1 MIETPF
7 RMKGILFLVIATLAC
22 FSQVAAQ
29 SADLDTLFAHARQ
42 YRMNGEFGKSLIA
55 FQQCLT
61 LAKSKK
67 DTLSTGNALIGIGI
81 INDEQG
87 NFDEALQYY
96 FDGLKVY
103 ESIGNQKK
111 IGGTLKNIGNTY
123 RVLKHYDKSFYFLQ
137 QALDVQSRNK
147 DSASVGNVYNDIA
160 LVYYDQDS
168 TEKALDV
175 FKMIISKYD
184 SYINSEARGDVR
196 NNIGLTYVKMKRY
209 PEALPYYNA
218 ALDIMT
224 ARKDQYGIALVLG
237 NTGDLYYRL
246 KDYPKALEYHF
257 RNRDIASEIRSNE
270 LLLSTYDNL
279 RKTYQG
285 IGNYEKAYEYAGYE
299 MDLKDTVYRKQS
311 IEKYEEMQAKYQYE
325 KGQKEILLL
334 QKDKELGDI
343 EITNQRRTKYFLLAG
358 ISLTLLLSALLY
370 KNYMNKRMA
379 NKELNRLNG
388 QLAVANSSKAKLI
401 SIISHDLRSPV
412 SSLFNFLQLQ
422 RTNPARLEKEGRE
435 ELNKK
440 MSESAENLLET
451 MEDLLIWSKS
461 QMDHFEPA
469 VELVDVKELLTDIT
483 SLYQQFAEAKN
494 ITLVKKSEPGLRF
507 HTDPN
512 FIKII
517 LRNLIS
523 NAIKFTPAHGLI
535 SLSGRQEKNAILLSV
550 ADNGPGLSAMDCRN
564 IFEWNSIRSD
574 SSGLGLKLAKEFTE
588 KLGGSLSVSSN
599 PGQGA
604 EFVVTLPLP

>member
-1 MIETPF
+1 
-7 RMKGILFLVIATLAC
+7 MKGIPILGLVIATLAC
-22 FSQVAAQ
+22 FKQVAAQ
-29 SADLDTLFAHARQ
+29 PTGLDSLFSQARQ
-42 YRMNGEFGKSLIA
+42 FRMNGEFGKSIVA
-55 FQQCLT
+55 FQECLT
-61 LAKSKK
+61 LARDKK
-67 DTLSTGNALIGIGI
+67 DTLNAGNALIGIGI
-81 INDEQG
+81 INDEEG

-96 FDGLKVY
+96 FDALKVY
-103 ESIGNQKK
+103 ESISNQKK

-123 RVLKHYDKSFYFLQ
+123 RVLKHYDKAFYFLR
-137 QALDVQSRNK
+137 QALDVQSKNK
-147 DSASVGNVYNDIA
+147 DSASVGNVFNDIA

-175 FKMIISKYD
+175 FKMIIADYD
-184 SYINSEARGDVR
+184 GVINSEVRADVR

-209 PEALPYYNA
+209 PQALPYYRS

-246 KDYPKALEYHF
+246 KDYPRALEYHF
-257 RNRDIASEIRSNE
+257 RNRDIAKQIRSNE

-279 RKTYQG
+279 KKTYQA
-285 IGNYEKAYEYAGYE
+285 IGNFERAYEYTGYE
-299 MDLKDTVYRKQS
+299 MALKDTVYKKQS
-311 IEKYEEMQAKYQYE
+311 IVKYEEMQAKYQYE

-334 QKDKELGDI
+334 QKDKELGAI
-343 EITNQRRTKYFLLAG
+343 EISNQRRTKYFLLAG

-370 KNYMNKRMA
+370 KNYRNKRMA
-379 NKELNRLNG
+379 NKELNRLNA
-388 QLAVANSSKAKLI
+388 QLGVANSSKAKLI
-401 SIISHDLRSPV
+401 SIISHDLRSPI

-422 RTNPARLEKEGRE
+422 RRNPARLEKEGRE
-435 ELNKK
+435 ELDKR

-461 QMDHFEPA
+461 QMDHFTPA
-469 VELVDVKELLTDIT
+469 VEKVDVDELLNDII

-494 ITLVKKSEPGLRF
+494 ITLTKQPGISIRF
-507 HTDPN
+507 YTDPN
-512 FIKII
+512 FVKII

-523 NAIKFTPAHGLI
+523 NAIKFTPVRGLI
-535 SLSGRQEKNAILLSV
+535 NLSVRQDNGTILLSV
-550 ADNGPGLSAMDCRN
+550 ADNGPGLSPMECRN

-574 SSGLGLKLAKEFTE
+574 SSGLGLRLAKEFAE
-588 KLGGSLSVSSN
+588 KLGGTLSVSSK

-604 EFVVTLPLP
+604 EFTVTLPLH

>member
-1 MIETPF
+1 MKSPII
-7 RMKGILFLVIATLAC
+7 MKGILLPGLVMATLAC
-22 FSQVAAQ
+22 FHQVAAQ
-29 SADLDTLFAHARQ
+29 PSDLDTLFAHARQ
-42 YRMNGEFGKSLIA
+42 FRINGEFGRSLIA

-61 LAKSKK
+61 LARDKK
-67 DTLSTGNALIGIGI
+67 DTLGTGNALIGIGI
-81 INDEQG
+81 INDEEG
-87 NFDEALQYY
+87 NFDEALRYY

-168 TEKALDV
+168 TEKALDI

-184 SYINSEARGDVR
+184 NYINSEARADVR

-209 PEALPYYNA
+209 PDALPYYNA
-218 ALDIMT
+218 ALEIMT

-237 NTGDLYYRL
+237 NMGDLYYRL

-257 RNRDIASEIRSNE
+257 RNMSIAKEIRSNE

-279 RKTYQG
+279 KKTYQG

-299 MDLKDTVYRKQS
+299 MDLKDTVYKKQS
-311 IEKYEEMQAKYQYE
+311 IEKYEEMQAKYRYE
-325 KGQKEILLL
+325 EGEKEIA
-334 QKDKELGDI
+334 
-343 EITNQRRTKYFLLAG
+343 NQRRTKYFLLAG

-370 KNYMNKRMA
+370 KNYRNKRMA
-379 NKELNRLNG
+379 NNELNRLNS

-401 SIISHDLRSPV
+401 SIISHDLRSPI

-440 MSESAENLLET
+440 MGESAENLLET
-451 MEDLLIWSKS
+451 MEDLLLWSKS

-469 VELVDVKELLTDIT
+469 VELVDVKDLMNDIT

-494 ITLVKKSEPGLRF
+494 ITLIKDPEPGLRF
-507 HTDPN
+507 QTDPN

-535 SLSGRQEKNAILLSV
+535 SLSGRQVKNALLLSV
-550 ADNGPGLSAMDCRN
+550 TDNGPGLSPVDCRN

-604 EFVVTLPLP
+604 EFTVTLPLP